1 MDVQINYDYRGD
13 DLKDMPLVELAQF
26 VLDHQE
32 KPQNTEVS
40 LSFVTDEEI
49 ARLNEQYRGK
59 EGPTDVLSFE
69 CDGVEDELSDMVPA
83 GFGDVYEL
91 GDVVIAPDVAERQTH
106 EFGTT
111 FEQEVSLLFVHGLLH
126 LCGYDHIVEEDAK
139 VMEALEDEILA
150 AWTARERPWAVHP
163 LTTSRSYAPLKRRD
177 KGSATSLHPPSPM
190 PGAGFSKRFAANEIY
205 ASTHA

>member
-59 EGPTDVLSFE
+59 D
-69 CDGVEDELSDMVPA
+69 
-83 GFGDVYEL
+83 
-91 GDVVIAPDVAERQTH
+91 
-106 EFGTT
+106 
-111 FEQEVSLLFVHGLLH
+111 
-126 LCGYDHIVEEDAK
+126 
-139 VMEALEDEILA
+139 
-150 AWTARERPWAVHP
+150 
-163 LTTSRSYAPLKRRD
+163 
-177 KGSATSLHPPSPM
+177 
-190 PGAGFSKRFAANEIY
+190 
-205 ASTHA
+205 

>member
-126 LCGYDHIVEEDAK
+126 L
-139 VMEALEDEILA
+139 
-150 AWTARERPWAVHP
+150 
-163 LTTSRSYAPLKRRD
+163 
-177 KGSATSLHPPSPM
+177 
-190 PGAGFSKRFAANEIY
+190 
-205 ASTHA
+205 

>member
-40 LSFVTDEEI
+40 LSFVTDGEI

-83 GFGDVYEL
+83 GLSTSL
-91 GDVVIAPDVAERQTH
+91 GTSSSRPMWPNVKPMSSAPRSSRRSACCS
-106 EFGTT
+106 F
-111 FEQEVSLLFVHGLLH
+111 
-126 LCGYDHIVEEDAK
+126 
-139 VMEALEDEILA
+139 
-150 AWTARERPWAVHP
+150 TACCICAVTITSSRKTPRSWRPWKM
-163 LTTSRSYAPLKRRD
+163 RSWPPGMRD
-177 KGSATSLHPPSPM
+177 SGHGRYIL
-190 PGAGFSKRFAANEIY
+190 
-205 ASTHA
+205 

>member
-1 MDVQINYDYRGD
+1 MAISLDFSND
-13 DLKDMPLVELAQF
+13 DGLEFPLTEEQVAGLADA
-26 VLDHQE
+26 VLSHEGVDRE
-32 KPQNTEVS
+32 CYVS
-40 LSFVTDEEI
+40 VSVVTDEEI
-49 ARLNEQYRGK
+49 ARLNEQYR
-59 EGPTDVLSFE
+59 EMQGPTDVLSFE

-111 FEQEVSLLFVHGLLH
+111 LEQEISLLFVHGLLH

-150 AWTARERPWAVHP
+150 AWNAR
-163 LTTSRSYAPLKRRD
+163 
-177 KGSATSLHPPSPM
+177 
-190 PGAGFSKRFAANEIY
+190 
-205 ASTHA
+205 